1 MTQKVEIVK
10 PETKVEVEQK
20 ISQQDVIELVAYKQI
35 KKLETQRTEV
45 NNDLDK
51 IKEKLK
57 EVSTK
62 YNDNVLK
69 EVTKVLTPFISL
81 LDTPHQINLLLDTDT
96 SFAPKNEV
104 RVELRNKN
112 SSAKIFHLDRTK
124 LSTTKSKTH
133 LELEEKRV
141 SLIDTINSLNN
152 EINKIKTDK
161 NSIKNAIT
169 EQLLM
174 ETEEGKSLLTLVE
187 NAYKES
193 FPKLLK

>member
-1 MTQKVEIVK
+1 MDKVTVVK
-10 PETKVEVEQK
+10 PETKVEIQQT
-20 ISQQDVIELVAYKQI
+20 ISQQDVIELVAHKQI
-35 KKLETQRTEV
+35 KKLEAEKTEV

-69 EVTKVLTPFISL
+69 EVTKVLTPFINL

-96 SFAPKNEV
+96 SFGPKNEV

-112 SSAKIFHLDRTK
+112 SSVKIFHLDRTK

-133 LELEEKRV
+133 VELEEKRID
-141 SLIDTINSLNN
+141 LIKSIESLNN
-152 EINKIKTDK
+152 DIQKIKTDK

-174 ETEEGKSLLTLVE
+174 ETKEGKSLLSLVE
-187 NAYKES
+187 NAYKDS